1 MGTWMEAIFTL
12 LFGWVRALA
21 NMIWDVFTTDRTTL
35 LEWLGK
41 YWIPLTV
48 TLVAVGLV
56 GDWLV
61 WLICWQ
67 PRHRVAVK
75 AKKVLHIED
84 DRPSRPRKEDDSD
97 WLPLERESAEARAR
111 RIPDEELGRYPG
123 RAYRNQDR
131 PGEETRILTFP
142 GAGEAVDEEDWSA
155 NRTRVD
161 DRTRALH
168 PLPVSMPESAKR
180 VPGTG
185 AGQTSVPRTE
195 DQTRKL
201 TLQESHVMRR
211 SGPLTGEE
219 TRRMDRAQTAPQ
231 AGEDQTRRVPLSSPA
246 AKSGTVTGSGTRS
259 SAPAAAKAQ
268 TSVREETPQERYER
282 EMEEYRIKKAEY
294 DRQMEEYRRKKAEY
308 DKKVAEIPKRRPV
321 QARTGSGHPQAA
333 PTREH
338 PAAEKKGIMH
348 ALGNFIGDEEEDR
361 IQRTSLPPRVDVKDA
376 YRPATLPRRRT
387 GDQDR

>member
-61 WLICWQ
+61 WLIRWQ

-75 AKKVLHIED
+75 AKKVLHIQD
-84 DRPSRPRKEDDSD
+84 DRQARPRKEEDSD

-111 RIPDEELGRYPG
+111 KISDEELGHYPG
-123 RAYRNQDR
+123 RAFRDQEGSRED
-131 PGEETRILTFP
+131 TRILPFP
-142 GAGEAVDEEDWSA
+142 GAGDTVDEEDWSA
-155 NRTRVD
+155 NRDQAD
-161 DRTRALH
+161 DRTRAMH

-180 VPGTG
+180 DPGTE
-185 AGQTSVPRTE
+185 AGQPAASRTE
-195 DQTRKL
+195 EQTRRL

-211 SGPLTGEE
+211 SVPVAENGTLG
-219 TRRMDRAQTAPQ
+219 MDRTQ
-231 AGEDQTRRVPLSSPA
+231 AGMEQTRKMPVSSPA
-246 AKSGTVTGSGTRS
+246 ARREPVTESGTRKMDA
-259 SAPAAAKAQ
+259 APAPVK
-268 TSVREETPQERYER
+268 TGMPPREETPQERYAR
-282 EMEEYRIKKAEY
+282 EMEEYRVKKAEY

-308 DKKVAEIPKRRPV
+308 EKKVAEIPKRRTA
-321 QARTGSGHPQAA
+321 QARTGTGRSQAA
-333 PTREH
+333 PVREQ
-338 PAAEKKGIMH
+338 PAPEKKGIMH

-387 GDQDR
+387 GDQD